1 MTDKP
6 PTTDP
11 EQRKADTEAS
21 RRQSGL
27 PPEREDGPDR
37 TADRPDR
44 AGRVDPAERSG
55 KDA

>member
-11 EQRKADTEAS
+11 EQRKANTEAS

-27 PPEREDGPDR
+27 PPEQDVDTEEP
-37 TADRPDR
+37 TR
-44 AGRVDPAERSG
+44 AEPATERSG
-55 KDA
+55 RDARGD

>member
-11 EQRKADTEAS
+11 EQRRANTEAS

-27 PPEREDGPDR
+27 PPEREDGTGP
-37 TADRPDR
+37 AAEPAKDR
-44 AGRVDPAERSG
+44 AAPEHD
-55 KDA
+55 KDD